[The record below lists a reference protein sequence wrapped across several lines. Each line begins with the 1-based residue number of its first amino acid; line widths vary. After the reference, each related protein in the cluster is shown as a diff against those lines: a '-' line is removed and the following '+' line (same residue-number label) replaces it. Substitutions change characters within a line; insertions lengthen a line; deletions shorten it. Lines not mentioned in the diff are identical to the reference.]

1 MQITIT
7 GKQLDVSDAFREHA
21 RLGLEAAAE
30 KYFANAMEG
39 SVVIGR
45 EGAEV
50 RADLSVHVGR
60 GIQIQGHA
68 RAGDAHGAFDAA
80 LERITKR
87 LRRHKRRLRDHH
99 RREAR
104 DFETTPAQQY
114 IFADL
119 PEVGEGDDDVILPDS
134 AADAA
139 NHPLVVAEMATEVV
153 SLTVSEAVM
162 RLDIGDLPALLFRN
176 RAHGGL
182 NMVYRRPDGN
192 IGWVDPQGS
201 PAKDN

>member
-1 MQITIT
+1 MQITVT
-7 GKQLDVSDAFREHA
+7 GKQFDVSDAFREHS
-21 RLGLEAAAE
+21 RLGLTAAAE

-39 SVVIGR
+39 TVVLGR
-45 EGAEV
+45 EGADI
-50 RADLSVHVGR
+50 RADLAVHVGR
-60 GIQIQGHA
+60 GIQVQGHGS
-68 RAGDAHGAFDAA
+68 AGDAHSAFDAA

-99 RREAR
+99 RGDAP
-104 DFETTPAQQY
+104 DYETSPAQQY
-114 IFADL
+114 VIADL
-119 PEVGEGDDDVILPDS
+119 PESDEGEDEVTLPDS

-139 NHPLVVAEMATEVV
+139 GHPLIVAEMATEVV
-153 SLTVSEAVM
+153 NLTVSEAVM

-182 NMVYRRPDGN
+182 NMIYRRADGN
-192 IGWVDPQGS
+192 IGWVDPQNG

>member
-1 MQITIT
+1 MQITVT

-60 GIQIQGHA
+60 GIQIQGHGS
-68 RAGDAHGAFDAA
+68 AGDAHGAFDAA

-99 RREAR
+99 RREASEY
-104 DFETTPAQQY
+104 ETVPAQQY
-114 IFADL
+114 VFADL
-119 PEVGEGDDDVILPDS
+119 PEVSEEGEDVVLPDS
-134 AADAA
+134 AEEAS
-139 NHPLVVAEMATEVV
+139 NHPLVVAEMATEVAR
-153 SLTVSEAVM
+153 LTVSEAVM
-162 RLDIGDLPALLFRN
+162 RLELGDLPALLFRN

-182 NMVYRRPDGN
+182 NMVFRRADGN
-192 IGWVDPQGS
+192 IGWVDPQSG
-201 PAKDN
+201 PTQEN